1 MININEKTP
10 FSSMR
15 QQCIGIIVP
24 MVQFRKCQIR
34 DGKILTQFKIHRL
47 NVSEYVNPPCRD

>member
-47 NVSEYVNPPCRD
+47 NVSEYVNPS